1 MSNGWH
7 VLNPGVILG
16 SIIRL
21 NLFHDVLPIH
31 CYAQAVN
38 NSIILLFQLH
48 LTSAAFFLIT
58 SNMQSNLLAQETSD
72 TQPMEHIFFL
82 IVCGLISMRAKFL
95 FFFKVEITLPLENN
109 SKYTC
114 FIPSTINLFTI

>member
-7 VLNPGVILG
+7 FLNPGVIWG

-48 LTSAAFFLIT
+48 LTSAFFVIT

-95 FFFKVEITLPLENN
+95 FFF
-109 SKYTC
+109 
-114 FIPSTINLFTI
+114 